1 MSRNLN
7 VYVGKPWPVSNY
19 VLVCLHG
26 RAYPLA
32 GLSADTYKT
41 LDTSDKDRHVV
52 LAYGLQNNKHKNIE
66 EEMIRHETGKL
77 LM

>member
-1 MSRNLN
+1 MNFS
-7 VYVGKPWPVSNY
+7 VYCVQADMPDVEQSQMDK
-19 VLVCLHG
+19 
-26 RAYPLA
+26 LA
-32 GLSADTYKT
+32 QSIADTYKT

-77 LM
+77 LI

>member
-1 MSRNLN
+1 MNCS
-7 VYVGKPWPVSNY
+7 VDCVQADMPDVEQAQMDK
-19 VLVCLHG
+19 
-26 RAYPLA
+26 LA
-32 GLSADTYKT
+32 KSIADTYKT